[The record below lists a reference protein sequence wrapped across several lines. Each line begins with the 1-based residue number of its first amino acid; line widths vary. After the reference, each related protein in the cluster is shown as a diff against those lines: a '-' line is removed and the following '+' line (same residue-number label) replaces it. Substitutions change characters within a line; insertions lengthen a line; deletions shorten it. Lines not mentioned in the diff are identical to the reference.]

1 MAMSRDIESAFEGF
15 ILLAK
20 LRPFLPTGKVNNSR
34 SLCHEEFATIWV
46 DRNGH
51 PVVEWAVHW
60 NCVPD
65 RPNSLASDNG
75 MANAKREDVLE
86 TEAHYSSNQ
95 GPMK

>member
-1 MAMSRDIESAFEGF
+1 MAMLRDIESEFDGF

-34 SLCHEEFATIWV
+34 SLCHEEFAATWV

-75 MANAKREDVLE
+75 MATRNGR
-86 TEAHYSSNQ
+86 TYSKLRRITHPIK
-95 GPMK
+95 GR